1 MVHVV
6 TDYRG
11 IICYLRKIT
20 MKEENSDVAYTVFL
34 IETDRMIPFYLMET
48 EYQEQLSEHKGLEF
62 ELLFQNKSHFGI

>member
-34 IETDRMIPFYLMET
+34 IETDGMIPF
-48 EYQEQLSEHKGLEF
+48 
-62 ELLFQNKSHFGI
+62 